1 MDCLAWLMNTLYTCG
16 KYENITCYGNDL
28 STIIIT
34 NKNDE

>member
-1 MDCLAWLMNTLYTCG
+1 MDCLAWLRNTLYTCG

-34 NKNDE
+34 KNDE